1 MLRHEFRPGR
11 LVAGTFFVLAG
22 VTFAGD
28 AGGLWDTPWFAMIPI
43 VVVGLALAA
52 VTALLAGGIRRRRR
66 GTDGGEGGT
75 SGGGGASAGA
85 EGRGGATATG
95 AWRGPTG

>member
-11 LVAGTFFVLAG
+11 LVAGAFFVLAG

-52 VTALLAGGIRRRRR
+52 MTALLAGDTQAPP
-66 GTDGGEGGT
+66 GTDGAGSA
-75 SGGGGASAGA
+75 SGGGGASGGA
-85 EGRGGATATG
+85 EGRGGATASG

>member
-11 LVAGTFFVLAG
+11 LVAGTFFVVAG

-43 VVVGLALAA
+43 VVVGLVLAA

-66 GTDGGEGGT
+66 GRDG
-75 SGGGGASAGA
+75 AC
-85 EGRGGATATG
+85 
-95 AWRGPTG
+95 

>member
-28 AGGLWDTPWFAMIPI
+28 AGGLWDTPWFAIVPI

-66 GTDGGEGGT
+66 GKDGAGSV
-75 SGGGGASAGA
+75 SGGGGASGGA
-85 EGRGGATATG
+85 EGRGGATASG